1 MDKDAAIGHIDPQ
14 IGDMIRGVF
23 PAPSW
28 IYAADAKKEGAEDST
43 LIMSEISRKALKLTR
58 NIEKELLQ
66 GKIKPG
72 PGGEDRIDEVID
84 KLVSGELI
92 HNTPSQPVNKRD
104 CLSVGTY
111 FPNMC
116 MIS

>member
-43 LIMSEISRKALKLTR
+43 LIMSEISRKALKLTLKR
-58 NIEKELLQ
+58 NSFKVKSSQDPVERTGLMK
-66 GKIKPG
+66 
-72 PGGEDRIDEVID
+72 
-84 KLVSGELI
+84 SLI
-92 HNTPSQPVNKRD
+92 SWSAEN
-104 CLSVGTY
+104 
-111 FPNMC
+111 
-116 MIS
+116 